1 MQKGYFFSQNF
12 KKPLAFFIKTWYN
25 KVLDEAKKE
34 IDRARN
40 CKSIYEYLTEVQH
53 LNNRIINILKNDE
66 PETLQMYTDT
76 WNNKKNAI
84 VNVNSNIKTIQK
96 LEQLGYIKVI
106 EICDN
111 RSNIV
116 IDTIQVLNY

>member
-1 MQKGYFFSQNF
+1 MTTVRLSNYQK
-12 KKPLAFFIKTWYN
+12 
-25 KVLDEAKKE
+25 KVLDEAKKQ

-53 LNNRIINILKNDE
+53 LNNRIINILKNEE
-66 PETLQMYTDT
+66 PETLQMYTDA

>member
-1 MQKGYFFSQNF
+1 MTTVRRLSNYQK
-12 KKPLAFFIKTWYN
+12 

-34 IDRARN
+34 IDKARN
-40 CKSIYEYLTEVQH
+40 CKSIYEYFTEVNYFH
-53 LNNRIINILKNDE
+53 DRIINSINNN
-66 PETLQMYTDT
+66 PEYLQMYINE
-76 WNNKKNAI
+76 WNDKKNAI

-96 LEQLGYIKVI
+96 LEQLGYIKVV

>member
-1 MQKGYFFSQNF
+1 MY
-12 KKPLAFFIKTWYN
+12 
-25 KVLDEAKKE
+25 
-34 IDRARN
+34 
-40 CKSIYEYLTEVQH
+40 
-53 LNNRIINILKNDE
+53 INEWND
-66 PETLQMYTDT
+66 
-76 WNNKKNAI
+76 KKNAI

-96 LEQLGYIKVI
+96 LEQLGYIKVV

>member
-1 MQKGYFFSQNF
+1 MTTVRLSNYQK
-12 KKPLAFFIKTWYN
+12 
-25 KVLDEAKKE
+25 KVLDEAKKQ

-40 CKSIYEYLTEVQH
+40 CKSIYEYLTEVRH

-106 EICDN
+106 KICDN

>member
-1 MQKGYFFSQNF
+1 MTNVKLSNYQE
-12 KKPLAFFIKTWYN
+12 
-25 KVLDEAKKE
+25 KVLNEAKKQ
-34 IDRARN
+34 IDRARDCN
-40 CKSIYEYLTEVQH
+40 SIYEYLKEV
-53 LNNRIINILKNDE
+53 LYLSDRIINMLKNDD
-66 PETLQMYTDT
+66 PETLQFYTDT

>member
-1 MQKGYFFSQNF
+1 MTTVRLSNYQK
-12 KKPLAFFIKTWYN
+12 
-25 KVLDEAKKE
+25 KVLDEAKKQ

-66 PETLQMYTDT
+66 PEILQMYTDT

-106 EICDN
+106 KICDN

>member
-1 MQKGYFFSQNF
+1 MTTVRLSNYQK
-12 KKPLAFFIKTWYN
+12 
-25 KVLDEAKKE
+25 KVLDEAKKQ

-40 CKSIYEYLTEVQH
+40 CKSIYEYLTEVRH
-53 LNNRIINILKNDE
+53 LNNRIINILKNNE

-106 EICDN
+106 KICDN

>member
-1 MQKGYFFSQNF
+1 MTTVRLSNYQK
-12 KKPLAFFIKTWYN
+12 
-25 KVLDEAKKE
+25 KVLDEAKKQ

-40 CKSIYEYLTEVQH
+40 CKSIYEYLTEVLH
-53 LNNRIINILKNDE
+53 FNDRIINILKNE
-66 PETLQMYTDT
+66 NQETLQMYTDA

-96 LEQLGYIKVI
+96 LEQLGYIKVV

>member
-1 MQKGYFFSQNF
+1 MTTVRLSNYQK
-12 KKPLAFFIKTWYN
+12 
-25 KVLDEAKKE
+25 KVLDEAKKQ
-34 IDRARN
+34 IDRARD

-53 LNNRIINILKNDE
+53 LNDRIINILKNEE
-66 PETLQMYTDT
+66 PETLQMYTNA

-84 VNVNSNIKTIQK
+84 VNINSNIKTIQK
-96 LEQLGYIKVI
+96 LELLGYIKVV

-111 RSNIV
+111 RSDIV

>member
-1 MQKGYFFSQNF
+1 MTTVRLSNYQK
-12 KKPLAFFIKTWYN
+12 
-25 KVLDEAKKE
+25 KVLDEAKKQ

-106 EICDN
+106 KICDN

>member
-1 MQKGYFFSQNF
+1 MTTVRLSNYQK
-12 KKPLAFFIKTWYN
+12 
-25 KVLDEAKKE
+25 KVLDEAKKQ

-53 LNNRIINILKNDE
+53 LNDRIINILKNDD
-66 PETLQMYTDT
+66 PETLQFYTDT

-84 VNVNSNIKTIQK
+84 VCINSNIKTIRK
-96 LEQLGYIKVI
+96 LEQLGYVKVI

-111 RSNIV
+111 RSDTV
-116 IDTIQVLNY
+116 IDMIQVLNY

>member
-1 MQKGYFFSQNF
+1 MTTVRLSNYQK
-12 KKPLAFFIKTWYN
+12 
-25 KVLDEAKKE
+25 KVLDEAKKQ

-40 CKSIYEYLTEVQH
+40 CKSIYEYLTEVLH
-53 LNNRIINILKNDE
+53 FNDRIINILKNE
-66 PETLQMYTDT
+66 NQETLQMYTDA

-96 LEQLGYIKVI
+96 LELLGYIKIV

-116 IDTIQVLNY
+116 IDTVQVLNY

>member
-1 MQKGYFFSQNF
+1 MTTVRLSNYQK
-12 KKPLAFFIKTWYN
+12 
-25 KVLDEAKKE
+25 KVLDEAKKQ

-53 LNNRIINILKNDE
+53 LNNGIINILKNNE

-106 EICDN
+106 KICDN

>member
-1 MQKGYFFSQNF
+1 MTTARLSNYQKN
-12 KKPLAFFIKTWYN
+12 
-25 KVLDEAKKE
+25 VLDEAKKR

-53 LNNRIINILKNDE
+53 LNDRIINILKNE
-66 PETLQMYTDT
+66 NQETLQMYTDA

-96 LEQLGYIKVI
+96 LEQLGYIKVV

>member
-1 MQKGYFFSQNF
+1 
-12 KKPLAFFIKTWYN
+12 
-25 KVLDEAKKE
+25 
-34 IDRARN
+34 
-40 CKSIYEYLTEVQH
+40 
-53 LNNRIINILKNDE
+53 
-66 PETLQMYTDT
+66 MYTDT

-106 EICDN
+106 KICDN

>member
-1 MQKGYFFSQNF
+1 MTTVRLSNYQK
-12 KKPLAFFIKTWYN
+12 
-25 KVLDEAKKE
+25 KVLDEAKKQ

-53 LNNRIINILKNDE
+53 LNDRIINILKNEE
-66 PETLQMYTDT
+66 PETLQMYTNA

-96 LEQLGYIKVI
+96 LERLGYIKVV

-111 RSNIV
+111 RNDTV
-116 IDTIQVLNY
+116 IDMIQVLNY

>member
-1 MQKGYFFSQNF
+1 MTTVRLSNYQKN
-12 KKPLAFFIKTWYN
+12 
-25 KVLDEAKKE
+25 VLEKAKKR
-34 IDRARN
+34 IGRARS
-40 CKSIYEYLTEVQH
+40 CKSIYEYLTEVLH
-53 LNNRIINILKNDE
+53 LNDRIINILKNDN
-66 PETLQMYTDT
+66 PETLKMYTDE

-84 VNVNSNIKTIQK
+84 VIVNSNIKTIQK
-96 LEQLGYIKVI
+96 LEQLGYIKVV

>member
-1 MQKGYFFSQNF
+1 M
-12 KKPLAFFIKTWYN
+12 
-25 KVLDEAKKE
+25 
-34 IDRARN
+34 ARN

-66 PETLQMYTDT
+66 SETLQMYTDT

-96 LEQLGYIKVI
+96 LEQLKF
-106 EICDN
+106 
-111 RSNIV
+111 
-116 IDTIQVLNY
+116 